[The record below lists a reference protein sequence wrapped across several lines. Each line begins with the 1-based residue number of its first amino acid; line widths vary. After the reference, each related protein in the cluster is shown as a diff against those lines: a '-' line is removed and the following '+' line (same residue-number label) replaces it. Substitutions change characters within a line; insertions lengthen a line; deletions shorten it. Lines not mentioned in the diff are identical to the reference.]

1 MPRHSPDALKTLD
14 RSHRQ
19 CPSRSRAKTQNRERT
34 NIRAFL
40 GHRKHE
46 TACNSSSRPAAVS
59 SQHDRPYKK
68 QSCRQKDQLPETEPN
83 DGGQAHQSRRVAYP
97 FPSIQPP
104 AGTPVSTRRAMN
116 PAARCSRRN
125 RIHESTTNGARFT
138 RSLRTRLLFTLSSEQ
153 ADRASARPANLVF
166 FLDDKKP
173 SNRPLDTNLKAW
185 WSLSGSNR
193 RPSACKADALPAE
206 LRPLACGVP
215 AIVPHHEVVGPGRF
229 ELPTSPLSGVRSN
242 QLSYGPD
249 PMNRF
254 MIPAPAE
261 VVSSAQSRTRNKRAP
276 GERTII
282 Q

>member
-19 CPSRSRAKTQNRERT
+19 CPSRSHAKTQNRERT

-68 QSCRQKDQLPETEPN
+68 QPCRQKDQLPETEPN

-97 FPSIQPP
+97 FSRYPTACRNTRVIPKGDEP
-104 AGTPVSTRRAMN
+104 CGTLLQTEPH
-116 PAARCSRRN
+116 PQ
-125 RIHESTTNGARFT
+125 STTHGARFT

-173 SNRPLDTNLKAW
+173 SNQPLDTNLKAW

-215 AIVPHHEVVGPGRF
+215 AIVRHHEVVGPGRF

-261 VVSSAQSRTRNKRAP
+261 VVSSAQSQTRKSSAP